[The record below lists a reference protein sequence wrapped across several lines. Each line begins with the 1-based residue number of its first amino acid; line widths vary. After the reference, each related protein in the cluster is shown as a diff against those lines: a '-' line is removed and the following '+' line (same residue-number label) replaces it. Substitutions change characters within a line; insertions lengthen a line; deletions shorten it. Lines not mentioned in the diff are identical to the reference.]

1 MDILT
6 AENDMTGRQ
15 DPASDAK
22 AAVAT
27 RHYIKP
33 TVEDCYSSDD
43 DDKQEIKRPY
53 RIESPG
59 MWTF

>member
-6 AENDMTGRQ
+6 AENDMTGRR

-22 AAVAT
+22 AAVAARYT
-27 RHYIKP
+27 KP
-33 TVEDCYSSDD
+33 TVEDCASSDD